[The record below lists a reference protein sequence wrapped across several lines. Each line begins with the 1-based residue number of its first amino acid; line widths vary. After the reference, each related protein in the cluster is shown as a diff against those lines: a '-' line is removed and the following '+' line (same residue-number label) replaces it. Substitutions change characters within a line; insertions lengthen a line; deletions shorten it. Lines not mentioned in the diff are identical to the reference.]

1 MNEFK
6 PEASRIT
13 TVSARLA
20 LPEHGCYAAYVG
32 LDVHKETI
40 AVAVAE
46 PGRQEP
52 RSEGEIANRPKSVE
66 KLVRRLSERFGG
78 GVIQFVYEAG
88 PCGYGL
94 HHQLAGTG
102 HACVVV
108 APSRIPKAPAERIK
122 TDRRDALKLARHA
135 RNGDLTPV
143 WVPGPEQEAMRDLT
157 RARGGLEG
165 QQRAARA

>member
-6 PEASRIT
+6 PEASRID
-13 TVSARLA
+13 TVAARLQ

-78 GVIQFVYEAG
+78 GVLQFVYEAG

-94 HHQLAGTG
+94 YHQLAGTG
-102 HACVVV
+102 HILSLIHISE
-108 APSRIPKAPAERIK
+108 P
-122 TDRRDALKLARHA
+122 
-135 RNGDLTPV
+135 
-143 WVPGPEQEAMRDLT
+143 T
-157 RARGGLEG
+157 RPY
-165 QQRAARA
+165 